1 MQIDRFRFK
10 NLFFST
16 ACSKFANEKFII
28 VNSIMDIVSRLKL
41 FLEQNGIAN
50 SQFADTCEI
59 PRPTLSQLLNGRNKK
74 VSDEV
79 IGKIHRAYP
88 SLNVMWL
95 MFGDGEMLMSASDGT
110 LSKSDAEADKSADS
124 HVDDLGQR
132 AISFDDDEPM
142 GYRSSAKSSQRLSA
156 ATSMNETIQTIMR
169 NSTVGRMAPRGSA
182 SPDARRVVNIVVFY
196 NDGRFEQFGPLK

>member
-1 MQIDRFRFK
+1 
-10 NLFFST
+10 
-16 ACSKFANEKFII
+16 
-28 VNSIMDIVSRLKL
+28 MDIVTRLKK
-41 FLEQNGIAN
+41 FLEDAGISN
-50 SQFADTCEI
+50 SQFADTCDI

-95 MFGDGEMLMSASDGT
+95 MFGDGEMLLSGSDVTRNGKDNLFPT
-110 LSKSDAEADKSADS
+110 EPKLPDS
-124 HVDDLGQR
+124 LVDDMGQR
-132 AISFDDDEPM
+132 AISFDDD
-142 GYRSSAKSSQRLSA
+142 GQDNYRPASKQSQRVPSSHN
-156 ATSMNETIQTIMR
+156 SMTETIQTIMR
-169 NSTVGRMAPRGSA
+169 NSTAGRVSPRGAA